1 MEEEDIEV
9 EEVVEDIGEEDTS
22 PIAVVWAEESIM
34 TLIEETE
41 NTKNGM
47 TVKAAEEETEITK
60 VITQKNMK
68 I

>member
-9 EEVVEDIGEEDTS
+9 EEVVEDTGEEDTS

-60 VITQKNMK
+60 VIIQKSMK